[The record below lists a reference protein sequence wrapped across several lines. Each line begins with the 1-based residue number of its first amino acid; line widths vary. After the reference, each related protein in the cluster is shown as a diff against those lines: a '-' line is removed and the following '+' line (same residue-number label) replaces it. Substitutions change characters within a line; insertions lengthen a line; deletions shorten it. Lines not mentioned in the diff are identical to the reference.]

1 MSVGDPE
8 GAEEPTTTLV
18 VSRGLCIGAGQ
29 CVLSTPELFDQSEDG
44 RVLLRRQPDDAEQ
57 ARVAVDLCPS
67 GALRL
72 TPGRRSR
79 DGGDPGAP
87 AKGWG

>member
-1 MSVGDPE
+1 M
-8 GAEEPTTTLV
+8 V

-29 CVLSTPELFDQSEDG
+29 CVLSTPELFDQSDDG
-44 RVLLRRQPDDAEQ
+44 RVLLRRQPVDAEE

-72 TPGRRSR
+72 AAGRSR
-79 DGGDPGAP
+79 PVVDDQDTPTE
-87 AKGWG
+87 GWG

>member
-1 MSVGDPE
+1 MGT
-8 GAEEPTTTLV
+8 EEPTTLV

-44 RVLLRRQPDDAEQ
+44 RVLLRRQPDDAGQ

-72 TPGRRSR
+72 ATGRSR
-79 DGGDPGAP
+79 AVVDEQDAT

>member
-1 MSVGDPE
+1 MGT
-8 GAEEPTTTLV
+8 EEPTTALV

-29 CVLSTPELFDQSEDG
+29 CVLSTPDLFDQSEDG
-44 RVLLRRQPDDAEQ
+44 RVLLRRQPVDAEQ

-72 TPGRRSR
+72 AAGRSR
-79 DGGDPGAP
+79 PVVDDPDAT